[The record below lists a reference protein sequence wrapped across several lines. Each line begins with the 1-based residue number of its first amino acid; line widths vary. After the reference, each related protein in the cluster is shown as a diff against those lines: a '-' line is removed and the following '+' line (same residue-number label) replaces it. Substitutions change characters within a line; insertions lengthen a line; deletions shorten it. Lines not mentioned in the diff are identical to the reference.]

1 MLTTLLHSYG
11 KDWSKR
17 MKLSKGFEQAI
28 YVILI
33 LEIKGQGQPVKSAT
47 LSQEL
52 QVSDSSLKKVLRK
65 LVLADLI
72 KSVASKDGGFM
83 LARPIE
89 QISLRDVLL
98 AEEGAQPI
106 QFNNH
111 HLAKQI
117 FDYPSER
124 DHIAYSER
132 LIDQALT
139 GAMNAYE
146 ESLSWFTLER
156 LLKKNQ

>member
-1 MLTTLLHSYG
+1 
-11 KDWSKR
+11 

-83 LARPIE
+83 LARPID

-117 FDYPSER
+117 FAYPQER
-124 DHIAYSER
+124 DHIAYSEQ
-132 LIDQALT
+132 LISQALR
-139 GAMNAYE
+139 GATAAYE
-146 ESLSWFTLER
+146 ESLVQFTLDK

>member
-1 MLTTLLHSYG
+1 
-11 KDWSKR
+11 

-72 KSVASKDGGFM
+72 KSVASKDGGFT

-98 AEEGAQPI
+98 AEEGDQPI
-106 QFNNH
+106 QFHNH

-117 FDYPSER
+117 FDYPAER
-124 DHIAYSER
+124 DHIDYSER
-132 LIDQALT
+132 LIDQALM
-139 GAMNAYE
+139 GAAEAYE
-146 ESLSWFTLER
+146 ESLSRFTLDR